1 MNLTFEE
8 WANWGWEQGWC
19 SPPVCVTHDGFPT
32 SDEEEEQI
40 MEGDDICVH
49 VIRLY
54 EDSQIASEVVQS
66 NPALSWRA
74 TNRGWGK

>member
-8 WANWGWEQGWC
+8 WAQYGWEQGWC
-19 SPPVCVTHDGFPT
+19 SPPVCVTHDGLPT

-54 EDSQIASEVVQS
+54 EDSQIASEVVES
-66 NPALSWRA
+66 NPAVIWRA

>member
-1 MNLTFEE
+1 MDFEK
-8 WANWGWEQGWC
+8 WANWGWERGWC
-19 SPPVCVTHDGFPT
+19 SPPVCVTHDGLPT

-54 EDSQIASEVVQS
+54 EDGQTASEVVQS